1 MWCKLRVQLP
11 SLCVVIQFF
20 QHHLSKRL
28 CFPHCVSLA
37 FLSKAIWPYISGLT
51 SGLSSVSLVYMSLFI
66 PVTYCFGYHSFV
78 ICFTIRKCLRPWA
91 FFFCLKIFWLFKVL
105 WDGIWIL
112 GWFSI
117 SAKEKKKAFGILMG
131 IAMIL

>member
-51 SGLSSVSLVYMSLFI
+51 SGLSSVSLVYMSLFM

-91 FFFCLKIFWLFKVL
+91 FFFLSQDFLAIQSPLRWHMNLRMVFYFCQR
-105 WDGIWIL
+105 
-112 GWFSI
+112 
-117 SAKEKKKAFGILMG
+117 KKKAFGILMG